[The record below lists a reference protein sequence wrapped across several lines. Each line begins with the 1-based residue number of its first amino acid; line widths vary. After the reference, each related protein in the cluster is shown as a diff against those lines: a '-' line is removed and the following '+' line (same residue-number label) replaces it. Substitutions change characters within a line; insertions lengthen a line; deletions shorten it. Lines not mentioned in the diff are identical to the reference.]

1 MKSVKVT
8 CLALFLAGLILTL
21 GSMHRVESEAATE
34 APSSLDLTTN
44 GLVDQATL
52 DDDRAEFEQVEG
64 TSDGIGPLYNA
75 NSCAACHAN
84 PITGVESLSTELRAG
99 HLDDSGNFVPATVTL
114 NDGLTTIANRSLIND
129 RAICPGIV
137 MDAAGVAHDFQDTCI
152 QERVPGT
159 ENVRTFRRV
168 TNVLGDGYVEAIDD
182 NTLVQMSNNQAA
194 QSGGKIHGLAIRVP
208 VAEANNALRVGR
220 FGWKDQHAS
229 LLSFASDA
237 YLNEMGVTNQFNP
250 TEVTSICDT
259 VDDPEDHQ
267 MDGRPVGFNN
277 IDGFAEFMR
286 STKTIPRDLNIA
298 TTADSKAGEQI
309 FSAIGCAICHVTAIT
324 TAPAGT
330 VINGGKLTIPAA
342 LGNKIIHPYSD
353 FLLHDVGTGDGIV
366 QNGGPESQFK
376 VRTAPLW
383 GLRFRN
389 RLMHDTLSLTFGD
402 AILRHSGEAGHV
414 INKYRKLDKNGKNQ
428 LLTFLNSL

>member
-8 CLALFLAGLILTL
+8 CLALFLAGLVLTFGYL
-21 GSMHRVESEAATE
+21 SSAQGEAVTE
-34 APSSLDLTTN
+34 GPASLDLTTN

-64 TSDGIGPLYNA
+64 TSDGIGPLYNS

-159 ENVRTFRRV
+159 ENVRTLRRV

-267 MDGRPVGFNN
+267 MDGRPAGFNN

-298 TTADSKAGEQI
+298 TTADSTAGEQI
-309 FSAIGCAICHVTAIT
+309 FSAIGCAICHITSIT
-324 TAPAGT
+324 TAAAGT
-330 VINGGKLTIPAA
+330 VINGGKLTVPAA
-342 LGNKIIHPYSD
+342 LGNKIIHPFSD

-383 GLRFRN
+383 GGRTRD
-389 RLMHDTLSLTFGD
+389 RLMHDLLTFTRNE
-402 AILRHSGEAGHV
+402 AILRHGGEATGV
-414 INKYRKLDKNGKNQ
+414 INNYR
-428 LLTFLNSL
+428 SLSTN

>member
-64 TSDGIGPLYNA
+64 TSDGIGPLYNS

-159 ENVRTFRRV
+159 ENVRTLRRV

-250 TEVTSICDT
+250 TE
-259 VDDPEDHQ
+259 
-267 MDGRPVGFNN
+267 FNN

-309 FSAIGCAICHVTAIT
+309 FSAIGCAICHVTSIT

-330 VINGGKLTIPAA
+330 VINGGMLTIPAA

>member
-1 MKSVKVT
+1 MGYAKS
-8 CLALFLAGLILTL
+8 AQGQ
-21 GSMHRVESEAATE
+21 AATE
-34 APSSLDLTTN
+34 APTSLDLTTN
-44 GLVDQATL
+44 GLVDQATM
-52 DDDRAEFEQVEG
+52 DDDRGEFEQVEG
-64 TSDGIGPLYNA
+64 TSDGIGPLYNS

-114 NDGLTTIANRSLIND
+114 NDGLTTIVNRSLIND

-152 QERVPGT
+152 QERVPAT
-159 ENVRTFRRV
+159 ENIRTFRRV

-182 NTLVQMSNNQAA
+182 NTLVQISSNQAA
-194 QSGGKIHGLAIRVP
+194 QTGGKIHGLAVRVP

-229 LLSFASDA
+229 LLSFSSDA

-298 TTADSKAGEQI
+298 TSADSKAGEQI
-309 FSAIGCAICHVTAIT
+309 FSSIGCAICHVTSIT

-330 VINGGKLTIPAA
+330 AINGGMLTVPAA

-389 RLMHDTLSLTFGD
+389 RLMHDALSLTDND
-402 AILRHSGEAGHV
+402 AIIRHTGEATKV
-414 INKYRKLDKNGKNQ
+414 INKYRKLDKSSKNQ
-428 LLTFLNSL
+428 LLTFLSSL

>member
-34 APSSLDLTTN
+34 APSTLDLTTN

-64 TSDGIGPLYNA
+64 TSDGIGPLYNS

-159 ENVRTFRRV
+159 ENVRTLRRV

-194 QSGGKIHGLAIRVP
+194 QSGGKIHGLAVRVP

-250 TEVTSICDT
+250 TEVTSVCDT
-259 VDDPEDHQ
+259 VADPEDHQ
-267 MDGRPVGFNN
+267 MDGRPAGFNN

-286 STKTIPRDLNIA
+286 ATKAIPRDASLAN
-298 TTADSKAGEQI
+298 TADSKAGEQI
-309 FSAIGCAICHVTAIT
+309 FNSIGCAICHVASIT

-330 VINGGKLTIPAA
+330 VINGGALTVPAA
-342 LGNKIIHPYSD
+342 LGSQIIHPYSD
-353 FLLHDVGTGDGIV
+353 FLLHDVGSGDGIV

-414 INKYRKLDKNGKNQ
+414 VNKYRKLDKNGKNQ